1 MWALTYSGAATMTK
15 TDFALV
21 LTLFWPIPP
30 YILLLHTSS
39 NFFISGQPLG
49 NWVLRGQ
56 NQRKMLLPAE
66 TAASGCSDSAA
77 GRQTGSNLSQEV
89 RDSTRSSSQRSASLR
104 KSVSLT
110 STPEADSTLRVA
122 AEPRDTKFRLWM
134 RFGQY
139 FVMPSHMGQADAPPP
154 LRPSRH

>member
-66 TAASGCSDSAA
+66 TAASGCSNSAA
-77 GRQTGSNLSQEV
+77 RRQRQEV
-89 RDSTRSSSQRSASLR
+89 IYLKRSGTALAPLASVAPVR
-104 KSVSLT
+104 EKTASLT
-110 STPEADSTLRVA
+110 SAPEPASHRRLYPVLGVNVPTLDEVTA
-122 AEPRDTKFRLWM
+122 LLVGASYL
-134 RFGQY
+134 Y
-139 FVMPSHMGQADAPPP
+139 
-154 LRPSRH
+154 

>member
-1 MWALTYSGAATMTK
+1 MWALIYRGAATMTK

-89 RDSTRSSSQRSASLR
+89 RDSTRSSSQRSASQG
-104 KSVSLT
+104 KTASLT
-110 STPEADSTLRVA
+110 SALEPASHRRLYPDLKVKVPTLDEVTA
-122 AEPRDTKFRLWM
+122 L
-134 RFGQY
+134 
-139 FVMPSHMGQADAPPP
+139 
-154 LRPSRH
+154 

>member
-89 RDSTRSSSQRSASLR
+89 RDSTRSSSQRSASQGENSEFDLSPR
-104 KSVSLT
+104 AGFTQKIVSG
-110 STPEADSTLRVA
+110 PRGKRADSRRGDSTFSGGKLPVLR
-122 AEPRDTKFRLWM
+122 
-134 RFGQY
+134 
-139 FVMPSHMGQADAPPP
+139 
-154 LRPSRH
+154 